1 MTEQTFNKG
10 THTMAR
16 RLDSYL
22 LTPGPVTVP
31 QAIKQGMMAD
41 RSANSAPV
49 IEMVRKIRSYLLE
62 ICNGTENYECV
73 PLQGSAT
80 YAVEAVFQSLVPKG
94 SRILVIENG
103 AYGTRMVRLAEVA
116 GFDVKKLSFGL
127 QPMPTAEDVAAA
139 LDADPGIDYV
149 SLCHVETSTGAQNP
163 IEEIAAVSRARG
175 KKVIVDAVASFGGL
189 PIDVEALDLEAL
201 IISPNKCFESVP
213 GIGIVIARRSTLE
226 DAKDRS
232 VSLCLDLHDQWE
244 FLEQNGFFR
253 WTPPTHVIGAF
264 AEAVR
269 LHEEEGGVPARN
281 ARYRAHW
288 TRLVDALRQRGFTTL
303 LPDRDN
309 APIVTS
315 FNVISHP
322 NFTFEKLFDA
332 LDRRGVIIFPGNFP
346 AVGTFRIGVM
356 GDLQKEDIDYIIQCI
371 DEALEEMEVSL
382 DAVAAEGAPQ

>member
-1 MTEQTFNKG
+1 
-10 THTMAR
+10 MAP

-49 IEMVRKIRSYLLE
+49 IEMVRKIRGYLLE

-103 AYGTRMVRLAEVA
+103 AYGTRMARLAEVA
-116 GFDVKKLSFGL
+116 GFDVQKLSFGL
-127 QPMPTAEDVAAA
+127 QPMPTADDVAAA
-139 LDADPGIDYV
+139 LDADPGLDYV
-149 SLCHVETSTGAQNP
+149 SLCHVETSTGALNP
-163 IEEIAAVSRARG
+163 IEEIAAVARARG

-213 GIGIVIARRSTLE
+213 GIGIVIARRATLE
-226 DAKDRS
+226 AARGRS

-244 FLEQNGFFR
+244 FLEKNGFFR
-253 WTPPTHVIGAF
+253 WTPPTHVFGAF

-303 LPDRDN
+303 LPDRHN

-356 GDLQKEDIDYIIQCI
+356 GDLQKEDIDYIIHCI
-371 DEALEEMEVSL
+371 DEALEEMDVSL
-382 DAVAAEGAPQ
+382 DAVAAGSAPQ

>member
-1 MTEQTFNKG
+1 MT
-10 THTMAR
+10 R
-16 RLDSYL
+16 RLESYL

-31 QAIKQGMMAD
+31 QSIKEGMMAD

-49 IEMVRKIRSYLLE
+49 IEMVRRIRSYLLE
-62 ICNGTENYECV
+62 ICSGTENFECV

-103 AYGTRMVRLAEVA
+103 AYGTRMARLAEVA

-127 QPMPTAEDVAAA
+127 QPMPTAADVAAA

-149 SLCHVETSTGAQNP
+149 SLCHVETSTGALNP
-163 IEEIAAVSRARG
+163 IEEIAAVARARG
-175 KKVIVDAVASFGGL
+175 KKVIIDAVASFGGI

-213 GIGIVIARRSTLE
+213 GIGIVIARRTTLE
-226 DAKDRS
+226 EAEGRS
-232 VSLCLDLHDQWE
+232 VSLCLDLHDQWA
-244 FLEQNGFFR
+244 FLQEHGFFR
-253 WTPPTHVIGAF
+253 WTPPTHVLGAF

-269 LHEEEGGVPARN
+269 LHEVEGGVPSRN
-281 ARYRAHW
+281 ARYREHW
-288 TRLVDALRQRGFTTL
+288 SRLVDALRQRGFTTM
-303 LPDRDN
+303 LPDKYN

-322 NFTFEKLFDA
+322 NFTFDGLFNA
-332 LDRRGVIIFPGNFP
+332 LDKRGVIIFPGNFP

-356 GDLQKEDIDYIIQCI
+356 GDLQKPDIDYIIQCI
-371 DEALEEMEVSL
+371 DDALEEMDVSL
-382 DAVAAEGAPQ
+382 NSISKSEATTR